1 MDSDLYQVEA
11 NPSADDLRFL
21 ENQIDEFNVEVTN
34 NRDFAPLAIF
44 VRDESRKIIAGI
56 SGYTWGGCCEIKL
69 LWVDPDFRR
78 CGYGSRL
85 LQVAEAEARQRG
97 CHLIVLDTYSFQAP
111 LFYPKYGYTVI
122 GTYEDCPSG
131 HRKYYL
137 EKRLERAGC

>member
-1 MDSDLYQVEA
+1 LNSDRYRIET

-21 ENQIDEFNVEVTN
+21 ENQIDEFNVEATN

-44 VRDESRKIIAGI
+44 VRNESSIIIAGI
-56 SGYTWGGCCEIKL
+56 SGYTWGGCCEIKF
-69 LWVDPDFRR
+69 LWVHPQYRQS
-78 CGYGSRL
+78 GLGGSL
-85 LQVAEAEARQRG
+85 LQAAEAEARQRA

-111 LFYPKYGYTVI
+111 QFYPKFGYTVI

-137 EKRLERAGC
+137 EKRLERTRS